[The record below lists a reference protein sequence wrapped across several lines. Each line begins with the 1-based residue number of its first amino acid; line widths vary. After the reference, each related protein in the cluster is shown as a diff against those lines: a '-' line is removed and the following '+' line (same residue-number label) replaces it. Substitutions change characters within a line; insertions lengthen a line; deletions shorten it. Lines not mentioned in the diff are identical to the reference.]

1 MNKKKTRTHLA
12 SSRCQL
18 WDHDVIVHLMAGEY
32 ALPHVGQLTY
42 FLPFI
47 LSVDANDVLTEVFE
61 DETVHCKQVEL
72 LEVFVQTQKDDPQ
85 ILGLDPQQLLM
96 SFLTRYE
103 LERSWQT
110 RKSYYPLNLLSQLK
124 NICLLFFLSFS
135 LSLSMYCL

>member
-1 MNKKKTRTHLA
+1 MNKKKTGTHLT

-18 WDHDVIVHLMAGEY
+18 WDHDVIVHLMSGEQT
-32 ALPHVGQLTY
+32 LPHVGQLSY

-72 LEVFVQTQKDDPQ
+72 LEAFVQAQKDDPQ
-85 ILGLDPQQLLM
+85 ILGLDSQQPLM

-103 LERSWQT
+103 LGRSWQT
-110 RKSYYPLNLLSQLK
+110 RKSYYRLTSVAIIKELMPA
-124 NICLLFFLSFS
+124 FFLSS
-135 LSLSMYCL
+135 LIIYYLK

>member
-1 MNKKKTRTHLA
+1 MNKKKRRTHLA

-72 LEVFVQTQKDDPQ
+72 LKVFVQTQKDDPQ
-85 ILGLDPQQLLM
+85 ILGLDPQQPLM

-103 LERSWQT
+103 LEKGWQT
-110 RKSYYPLNLLSQLK
+110 RKSYYPLNLFSIIK
-124 NICLLFFLSFS
+124 ELFLFSLVS
-135 LSLSMYCL
+135 LSLCIYYLK

>member
-32 ALPHVGQLTY
+32 ALPHVGQLSY

-47 LSVDANDVLTEVFE
+47 LSVDTNDVLTEVFE
-61 DETVHCKQVEL
+61 DKTVHCKQVEF
-72 LEVFVQTQKDDPQ
+72 LEVFVQAQKDDPQ
-85 ILGLDPQQLLM
+85 ILGLEPQQPLM

-103 LERSWQT
+103 LGRSWQT
-110 RKSYYPLNLLSQLK
+110 RKSYYPLNLFFIIKEMMLAFLVS
-124 NICLLFFLSFS
+124 NYILFKIK
-135 LSLSMYCL
+135 